1 MQTRFYLGDVLV
13 LMGLGQS
20 LYVLVYILF
29 RAGAVRHILVPALC
43 FGILSLAF
51 AADLA
56 VPYLDDGG
64 HLEWLRLFFWG
75 CVPVFSVLLIGQV
88 ADLGRFPRRVYWAT
102 LGLPILAF
110 LCGRVIFD
118 DIVIFQT
125 LGDIFGAA
133 CFLALWLGRKSFAD
147 LREDKQTKGERYWLI
162 VSFIVMNMLIVA
174 TSLLNLFGRIDPGHF
189 VLIRDVLGIGMVYL
203 ASTSLLRIY
212 PQAVRLVD
220 RKGGAD
226 KLSADDYQLAEKISD
241 LFQLDKVYQEPNFSR
256 ADLARELMV
265 SEARVSRIVGVHFG
279 KSLPQV
285 INELRIRDS
294 FQLLIQTEAPIS
306 VVAEQVGFASLPTF
320 NRVFKEINGMSPSE
334 YRQKNRS
341 VLSM

>member
-1 MQTRFYLGDVLV
+1 MQTNFHLGDVLV

-29 RAGAVRHILVPALC
+29 RAGSVRHIIVPALC

-56 VPYLDDGG
+56 VPYLEDERD
-64 HLEWLRLFFWG
+64 LPWIRLFFWG

-88 ADLGRFPRRVYWAT
+88 ADLGRFPRRIYWAP
-102 LGLPILAF
+102 LALPVIAF
-110 LCGRVIFD
+110 FCGRFLFG
-118 DIVIFQT
+118 DIVVFQT
-125 LGDIFGAA
+125 LGDIFGTV

-162 VSFIVMNMLIVA
+162 ISFIVMNMLIVA
-174 TSLLNLFGRIDPGHF
+174 ASLWNLFGGIDGQRF

-212 PQAVRLVD
+212 PQAIRLVE
-220 RKGGAD
+220 RKGGGET
-226 KLSADDYQLAEKISD
+226 LSEDDQQLAQKISD

-256 ADLARELMV
+256 ADLARELRV
-265 SEARVSRIVGVHFG
+265 SEARISRVVGAHFG

-294 FQLLIQTEAPIS
+294 FQLLAQTEAPIS

-320 NRVFKEINGMSPSE
+320 NRVFKDINGGSPSE
-334 YRQKNRS
+334 YRQKNKKS
-341 VLSM
+341 